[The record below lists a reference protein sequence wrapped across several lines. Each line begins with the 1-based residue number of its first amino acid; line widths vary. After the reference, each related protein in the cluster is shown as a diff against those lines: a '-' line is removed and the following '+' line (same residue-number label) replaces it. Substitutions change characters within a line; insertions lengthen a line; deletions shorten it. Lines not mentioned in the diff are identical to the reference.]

1 MHIMK
6 YMKKCVAGS
15 LLLVSFSSI
24 GQDVHFS
31 QYDRV
36 PLMVNPALT
45 GVFPG
50 NHRAMLNYRDQWA
63 GVAPFKTYGLAY
75 DAAILRGK
83 LSSKFLG
90 VGLMAFKDEAGD
102 THLSTTQVNISVSS
116 IITINDRQNISAGIQ
131 GGFAQRSINAGA
143 IQWGAEYEENIG
155 YQAIPGVSIDHEN
168 FSYGDFSA
176 GLAWYYSSGE
186 TNMTSNDQLN
196 VTAGVAL
203 YHLNQPAQLFDEEVL
218 HQQIVAH
225 AGASIGIKN
234 TNLAF
239 APSVLFLRQGPL
251 GEINVGGLIRYT
263 LREESRHTGLLKE
276 KALYLGSYY
285 RVGDAL
291 IPTLILEIASYS
303 VGLSYDLNLSA
314 LKAATKGQGGFEISL
329 RYIAP
334 NSSKSGK
341 YRHKSLI

>member
-1 MHIMK
+1 MK
-6 YMKKCVAGS
+6 YINK
-15 LLLVSFSSI
+15 LLVACFMLTAFSVV
-24 GQDVHFS
+24 GQDMHFS
-31 QYDRV
+31 QYYRA

-50 NHRAMLNYRDQWA
+50 NHRGMVNYRDQWA
-63 GVAPFKTYGLAY
+63 GVAPFKTYGLSY
-75 DAAILRGK
+75 DAAILRKK
-83 LSSKFLG
+83 LKNKFLG

-102 THLSTTQVNISVSS
+102 THLSTTQVNLSVSS
-116 IITINDRQNISAGIQ
+116 VIAINKKQEISAGIQ
-131 GGFAQRSINAGA
+131 GGFAQRSIDADVL
-143 IQWGAEYEENIG
+143 QWGAEYEENIG
-155 YQAIPGVSIDHEN
+155 YQAETGSGSTYEN

-176 GLAWYYSSGE
+176 GLAWHYSSGE

-251 GEINVGGLIRYT
+251 SEINVGGLIRYT

-291 IPTLILEIASYS
+291 IPTLILEMASYS
-303 VGLSYDLNLSA
+303 VGFSYDLNISV
-314 LKAATKGQGGFEISL
+314 LKAATKGKGGFEISL
-329 RYIAP
+329 RYINR
-334 NSSKSGK
+334 NSSKTGK
-341 YRHKSLI
+341 YRHRSLI